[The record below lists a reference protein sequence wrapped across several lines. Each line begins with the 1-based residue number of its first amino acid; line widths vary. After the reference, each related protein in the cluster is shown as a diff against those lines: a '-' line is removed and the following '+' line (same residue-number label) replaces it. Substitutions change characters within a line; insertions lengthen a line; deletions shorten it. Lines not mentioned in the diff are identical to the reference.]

1 MASYEFVPRSRG
13 SANITERPI
22 GTPVANWYCQS
33 LADQQAGPGS
43 GPCGSM
49 AGVGAVGGPAKLPD
63 MWPAHTARTPAL
75 CGPPPTPRP
84 GVFVLGRGAG
94 RPLSAGLDGLVGG
107 RSAPRVPRNSP
118 ARYRAEKSDRDCPR
132 G

>member
-1 MASYEFVPRSRG
+1 MASYEFVPSVEG

-63 MWPAHTARTPAL
+63 MWPVHTARTPAL
-75 CGPPPTPRP
+75 RGPPPTPDRAYSC
-84 GVFVLGRGAG
+84 LGGAG
-94 RPLSAGLDGLVGG
+94 RPLSAGLDGLVGVAARRGCRAFTDQISG
-107 RSAPRVPRNSP
+107 RKVG
-118 ARYRAEKSDRDCPR
+118 RDCPSR
-132 G
+132 S